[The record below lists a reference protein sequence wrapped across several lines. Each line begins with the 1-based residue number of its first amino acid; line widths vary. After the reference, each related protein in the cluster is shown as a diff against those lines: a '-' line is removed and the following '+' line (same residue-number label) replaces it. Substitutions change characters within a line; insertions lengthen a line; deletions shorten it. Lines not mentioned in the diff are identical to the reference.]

1 MRGSGA
7 LWRALELA
15 RRRDLTARGQ
25 PAPRPGPEGIGRR
38 ALLQAMA
45 ASGVAA
51 SLPVAAKTLPS
62 SGRVAIVG
70 GGIAGLAALH
80 RLTEAG
86 VDARLYEAR
95 NRLGG
100 RMYTQRTAD
109 GQLFEAGGQLVN
121 SDHADM
127 HALARA
133 FAIPLIDRKPGVHHS
148 VVLADGAV
156 VAQAE
161 LARLLTPLAARIGQD
176 SEAVDTNPLVARV
189 IDNMSVTQYLDRHAA
204 LIADPRIRALI
215 ESSIRT
221 EYGAEADA
229 ASALQLIF
237 NLPTVKGQHIE
248 MLAGSDE
255 RYVIAGG
262 SGRLANAIA
271 DAHRERIETGRRLA
285 AIRDT
290 GGSIRLEFHDGTVA
304 VADMV
309 IVAVPAPILR
319 QIDFAVPLPKRWR
332 AFIAEADLGRNE
344 KVQVTASGTPWVDVL
359 GGGGEL
365 WDTSSPYA
373 LGWDGTLQGVAG
385 QGVAGKPVWTWFLGG
400 DQVSAATAAPDALA
414 AALAV
419 CTEAAV
425 PGIVAATEGGVV
437 RRTNWCREALTLGAY
452 TNSAPGQL
460 TRFGGLFWV
469 ESDDAAER
477 QQAVAGRVVFSGEH
491 VSDAWVG
498 FMNGGAQTGR
508 LAAEAVIAARK
519 ASGRRAA

>member
-1 MRGSGA
+1 MRGSEA
-7 LWRALELA
+7 LWRAFELA
-15 RRRDLTARGQ
+15 RRRDLTARGCA
-25 PAPRPGPEGIGRR
+25 APRPGPEGIGRR
-38 ALLQAMA
+38 ALLQGMA

-51 SLPVAAKTLPS
+51 SLPAAAQALPS
-62 SGRVAIVG
+62 GGRVAIVG
-70 GGIAGLAALH
+70 GGIAGLTALH
-80 RLTEAG
+80 RLTKAG
-86 VDARLYEAR
+86 IDARLYEAR

-100 RMYTQRTAD
+100 RMFTQRTAD

-121 SDHADM
+121 TDHEDM
-127 HALARA
+127 HALAKE

-156 VAQAE
+156 VAQAD
-161 LARLLTPLAARIGQD
+161 LARLLTPLAARIARD
-176 SEAVDTNPLVARV
+176 SAAIDANPRAAAAIDRLSVA
-189 IDNMSVTQYLDRHAA
+189 QYLDRHAA

-221 EYGAEADA
+221 EYGSEANA

-248 MLAGSDE
+248 ILAGSDE

-271 DAHRERIETGRRLA
+271 DAHRDRIETGRRLA
-285 AIRDT
+285 TIRDT
-290 GGSIRLEFHDGTVA
+290 GGSIRLEFHDGSVA
-304 VADMV
+304 VSDTV

-319 QIDFAVPLPKRWR
+319 QIDFAVSLPLRWR
-332 AFIAEADLGRNE
+332 EFIAEADLGKNE
-344 KVQVTASGTPWVDVL
+344 KVQVTASTTPWADIL
-359 GGGGEL
+359 GTGGEL

-385 QGVAGKPVWTWFLGG
+385 KPVWNWFLGG
-400 DQVSAATAAPDALA
+400 DQVAAATAAPDALA
-414 AALAV
+414 AALAAR
-419 CTEAAV
+419 TEAAI
-425 PGIVAATEGGVV
+425 PGIVGATAGGVV

-452 TNSAPGQL
+452 TNSSPGQL
-460 TRFGGLFWV
+460 TRFGGLFWI

-477 QQAVAGRVVFSGEH
+477 QRATAGRIVFAGEH

>member
-1 MRGSGA
+1 MRGSEA
-7 LWRALELA
+7 LWRALQLA
-15 RRRDLTARGQ
+15 RRRDLAVRGK
-25 PAPRPGPEGIGRR
+25 AEPRPGHGGIGRR
-38 ALLQAMA
+38 ALLQGMA

-51 SLPVAAKTLPS
+51 GFPVPAFALPA

-80 RLTEAG
+80 HLTKAG

-100 RMYTQRTAD
+100 RMYTQRTAG

-121 SDHADM
+121 TDHADM
-127 HALARA
+127 HALAKA
-133 FAIPLIDRKPGVHHS
+133 FAVPLVDRKSGPHRS

-156 VAQAE
+156 ASQAE
-161 LARLLTPLAARIGQD
+161 LARLLAPLAARIARD
-176 SEAVDTNPLVARV
+176 SEAVDANPRVAAA
-189 IDNMSVTQYLDRHAA
+189 IDRLSVAQYLDRHAA
-204 LIADPRIRALI
+204 LILDPRVRALI

-221 EYGAEADA
+221 EYGSEPDR

-237 NLPTVKGQHIE
+237 NLPTVKGEHVE
-248 MLAGSDE
+248 VLAGSDE

-262 SGRLANAIA
+262 SGRLAEAIGQA
-271 DAHRERIETGRRLA
+271 YRDRIETARRLR

-290 GGSIRLEFHDGTVA
+290 GSGIRLEFLDGTDT

-319 QIDFAVPLPKRWR
+319 QVDFAVPLPARWR

-344 KVQVTASGTPWVDVL
+344 KLQATASATPWAEIL
-359 GGGGEL
+359 GTGGEL
-365 WDTSSPYA
+365 WDTAPPYA
-373 LGWDGTLQGVAG
+373 LGWDGTIRGGADG
-385 QGVAGKPVWTWFLGG
+385 QPVWTWFLGG
-400 DQVSAATAAPDALA
+400 EQVDA
-414 AALAV
+414 AAVASPQPLA
-419 CTEAAV
+419 EAFARLSEIGI
-425 PGIVAATEGGVV
+425 PGIAQAVAGGIV
-437 RRTNWCREALTLGAY
+437 RRTNWCGEALTLGAY

-460 TRFGGLFWV
+460 TRFGPLFWV
-469 ESDDAAER
+469 ESDDPAER
-477 QQAVAGRVVFSGEH
+477 QQAVAGRIIFAGEH

-508 LAAEAVIAARK
+508 LAAHAVIAAR
-519 ASGRRAA
+519 SRRSR